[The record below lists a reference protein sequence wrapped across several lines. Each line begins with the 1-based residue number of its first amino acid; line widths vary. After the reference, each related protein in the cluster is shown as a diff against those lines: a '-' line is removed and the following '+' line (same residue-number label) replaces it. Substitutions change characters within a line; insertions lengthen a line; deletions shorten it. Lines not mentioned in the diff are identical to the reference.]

1 MKQAGIAF
9 GLRKAAAD
17 AELPTEG
24 ELDIW
29 LDPRSVA
36 ATDALLAQVGFYRFI
51 APGQGRHRFY
61 LSFEKGRWLKVD
73 AKLGDMGPSRPAR
86 FRVPGAAERI
96 WAALARRR
104 FARMRRLG
112 PVVAVLGPDGAG
124 KGSVI
129 AGLQRAIPVAVTPL
143 YLGRRSPRAGLA
155 ESARTIESMRSRAG
169 PTRQTA
175 FVLRNALRSW
185 TRLLSGYLAAWRGH
199 IVLCDRHPIEVLAVR
214 PERTQPARTIERFI
228 ASRLTPKPDAL
239 ILLDAPGEIL
249 FRRKGEHSTE
259 VLERWRRNYAEVFVP
274 LGATIVPTT
283 GPPKAAVAQASEVV
297 WGALRR
303 RRVW

>member
-1 MKQAGIAF
+1 LREAGVDF
-9 GLRKAAAD
+9 SVRKATVDEA
-17 AELPTEG
+17 LPMEG

-29 LDPRSVA
+29 LGPRAVR
-36 ATDALLAQVGFYRFI
+36 ATDALLTQVGFHRFI

-73 AKLGDMGPSRPAR
+73 AKLGDMSRSRPAR
-86 FRVPGAAERI
+86 VRVPGAERI
-96 WAALARRR
+96 LAALARRR
-104 FARMRRLG
+104 FARIRRLG

-143 YLGRRSPRAGLA
+143 YLGRRSPRAGPA
-155 ESARTIESMRSRAG
+155 ESARTIESTRSRAG

-199 IVLCDRHPIEVLAVR
+199 IVLCDRHPIEILAVR
-214 PERTQPARTIERFI
+214 PERTQPARAIERFI
-228 ASRLTPKPDAL
+228 ASRLTPRPDAL

-249 FRRKGEHSTE
+249 FRRKGEHSVE

-303 RRVW
+303 RRAW